1 MDLSELADL
10 RQEYT
15 WAGLDEADLAADPVE
30 QFRRWFAAWHEVAVG
45 DPNAMVVT
53 TATPDGRPSV
63 RTVLLRA
70 LDGDGFVFFTNYESR
85 KGRELA
91 ANPHAALLFPWH
103 PLGRQVIVEGD
114 GRPRST
120 PRPPTPTGPPAP
132 GAARS
137 RRWRRRRARSSPTG
151 PASSAGGPSSRPS
164 STGAEV
170 PRPANWGGFRVGP
183 RAGRV
188 LAGPR
193 ERRMHDRLVYRR
205 DPARPSGWRIERL
218 AP

>member
-1 MDLSELADL
+1 MDLSELAEL

-15 WAGLDEADLAADPVE
+15 YVGLSEDDLAPDPVE

-63 RTVLLRA
+63 RIVLLRA
-70 LDGDGFVFFTNYESR
+70 LDSDGFVFFSNHDSR

-103 PLGRQVIVEGD
+103 PLGRQVIVEGEATPLD
-114 GRPRST
+114 AVDSDAYWVTRPRGSQI
-120 PRPPTPTGPPAP
+120 
-132 GAARS
+132 AALASPQSQVIADRAVVEQ
-137 RRWRRRRARSSPTG
+137 RWAQLDDEL
-151 PASSAGGPSSRPS
+151 AGRD
-164 STGAEV
+164 V
-170 PRPANWGGFRVGP
+170 PRPAHWGGIRV
-183 RAGRV
+183 AHERV
-188 LAGPR
+188 EFWQGR

-205 DPARPSGWRIERL
+205 DPAAPSGWRIERL

>member
-1 MDLSELADL
+1 MDLSELAEL

-15 WAGLDEADLAADPVE
+15 YAGLDEADLAADPVD

-53 TATPDGRPSV
+53 TATTEGRPSV

-70 LDGDGFVFFTNYESR
+70 LDHDGFVFFTNLDSR

-91 ANPHAALLFPWH
+91 ANPRAALLFPWH

-114 GRPRST
+114 AHPVGDEASDEYWATRPRGSQIAALASPQSQVLAGRAELDERWARLEADLAGRDV
-120 PRPPTPTGPPAP
+120 PRPPH
-132 GAARS
+132 
-137 RRWRRRRARSSPTG
+137 
-151 PASSAGGPSSRPS
+151 
-164 STGAEV
+164 
-170 PRPANWGGFRVGP
+170 WGGLRVAHERLEFWQG
-183 RAGRV
+183 
-188 LAGPR
+188 R
-193 ERRMHDRLVYRR
+193 ERRMHDRLAYRR
-205 DPARPSGWRIERL
+205 DPASPTGWRIERL

>member
-15 WAGLDEADLAADPVE
+15 WAGLDESDLADDPVE
-30 QFRRWFAAWHEVAVG
+30 QFRRWLAAWHEVAVG
-45 DPNAMVVT
+45 DPNAMVVS

-70 LDGDGFVFFTNYESR
+70 LDGDGFVFFSNHESR

-103 PLGRQVIVEGD
+103 PLGRQVIVEGTATPLD
-114 GRPRST
+114 AAASDAYWVTRPRGSQI
-120 PRPPTPTGPPAP
+120 
-132 GAARS
+132 AALASPQSQVIPDRATFE
-137 RRWRRRRARSSPTG
+137 RRWADLE
-151 PASSAGGPSSRPS
+151 ADLAGRD
-164 STGAEV
+164 V
-170 PRPANWGGFRVGP
+170 PRPASWGGIRVAHERIEFWQG
-183 RAGRV
+183 
-188 LAGPR
+188 R

-205 DPARPSGWRIERL
+205 EAAQPTGWRVERL

>member
-1 MDLSELADL
+1 VDLSELAEL

-15 WAGLDEADLAADPVE
+15 YAGLDEADAAPDPVE

-70 LDGDGFVFFTNYESR
+70 LDDDGFVFFSNHDSR

-103 PLGRQVIVEGD
+103 PLGRQVIVEGEVAPLPAAGSD
-114 GRPRST
+114 AYWATRPRGSQI
-120 PRPPTPTGPPAP
+120 
-132 GAARS
+132 AALASPQSQVIAGRAVIEQ
-137 RRWRRRRARSSPTG
+137 RWAQLE
-151 PASSAGGPSSRPS
+151 AELD
-164 STGAEV
+164 GAEV
-170 PRPANWGGFRVGP
+170 PRPPHWGGLRVAH
-183 RAGRV
+183 RRV
-188 LAGPR
+188 EFWQGR
-193 ERRMHDRLVYRR
+193 ERRMHDRLVYHR
-205 DPARPSGWRIERL
+205 DGAVPSGWRIERL